1 MIYIRLHQAG
11 NEEIEDKTSWMQ
23 AGICR
28 MQAGEASEI
37 FARIAK
43 FPLCMEISLHSEFS
57 LC

>member
-28 MQAGEASEI
+28 MQVGEV
-37 FARIAK
+37 R
-43 FPLCMEISLHSEFS
+43 EISLE
-57 LC
+57 

>member
-11 NEEIEDKTSWMQ
+11 NEEIEDKTSWKQ

-28 MQAGEASEI
+28 IQAGEAWKFRKNSEI

-43 FPLCMEISLHSEFS
+43 FLLE
-57 LC
+57 